1 MKWRN
6 FFICGLAGWCMEIVF
21 TSFGTFLHGDPRL
34 LGQTSLW
41 MFPIYGMAALID
53 PIYEKIKYWPFLLR
67 GCFYAT
73 SIMLGEFLSGSLLR
87 FLGVCPWDYSG
98 TPYNIAGIVRLDYF
112 PFWVVAGLA
121 FEVLLRFL
129 DERIFVRRCFLPP
142 SRLIFSHPALF
153 FRTVL
158 DKIIEFAKVL
168 YVSHFVSG
176 HRFDSSSPVV

>member
-1 MKWRN
+1 MEK
-6 FFICGLAGWCMEIVF
+6 FFYLRACRLVHGDRVHIIRYFF
-21 TSFGTFLHGDPRL
+21 TRRSPSDPRL

-129 DERIFVRRCFLPP
+129 DERNSLSEDVS
-142 SRLIFSHPALF
+142 SRPH
-153 FRTVL
+153 V
-158 DKIIEFAKVL
+158 
-168 YVSHFVSG
+168 
-176 HRFDSSSPVV
+176 

>member
-21 TSFGTFLHGDPRL
+21 TSFGTFLHGDPRLGDPRL

-129 DERIFVRRCFLPP
+129 DDP
-142 SRLIFSHPALF
+142 PALTFDF
-153 FRTVL
+153 FRTR
-158 DKIIEFAKVL
+158 
-168 YVSHFVSG
+168 HFSSA
-176 HRFDSSSPVV
+176 RF

>member
-87 FLGVCPWDYSG
+87 FLGVS
-98 TPYNIAGIVRLDYF
+98 V
-112 PFWVVAGLA
+112 GLQWNA
-121 FEVLLRFL
+121 LQYCRNRKTGLFSVLGCGWAC
-129 DERIFVRRCFLPP
+129 I
-142 SRLIFSHPALF
+142 
-153 FRTVL
+153 
-158 DKIIEFAKVL
+158 
-168 YVSHFVSG
+168 
-176 HRFDSSSPVV
+176 

>member
-1 MKWRN
+1 MMKWRN

-34 LGQTSLW
+34 LGHTSLW

-67 GCFYAT
+67 GCFYAA

-129 DERIFVRRCFLPP
+129 DERNSLSEDVS
-142 SRLIFSHPALF
+142 SRPH
-153 FRTVL
+153 V
-158 DKIIEFAKVL
+158 
-168 YVSHFVSG
+168 
-176 HRFDSSSPVV
+176 

>member
-87 FLGVCPWDYSG
+87 FLGVCPWDYRNRK
-98 TPYNIAGIVRLDYF
+98 T
-112 PFWVVAGLA
+112 GL
-121 FEVLLRFL
+121 FSVLGCGGAC
-129 DERIFVRRCFLPP
+129 I
-142 SRLIFSHPALF
+142 
-153 FRTVL
+153 
-158 DKIIEFAKVL
+158 
-168 YVSHFVSG
+168 
-176 HRFDSSSPVV
+176 

>member
-21 TSFGTFLHGDPRL
+21 TSFGTFYTEIPVFWGKPLCGCSPSMVWQL
-34 LGQTSLW
+34 SLIQY
-41 MFPIYGMAALID
+41 MK
-53 PIYEKIKYWPFLLR
+53 KIKYWPFLLR

-129 DERIFVRRCFLPP
+129 DERNSLSEDVS
-142 SRLIFSHPALF
+142 SRPH
-153 FRTVL
+153 V
-158 DKIIEFAKVL
+158 
-168 YVSHFVSG
+168 
-176 HRFDSSSPVV
+176 

>member
-1 MKWRN
+1 
-6 FFICGLAGWCMEIVF
+6 
-21 TSFGTFLHGDPRL
+21 
-34 LGQTSLW
+34 

-129 DERIFVRRCFLPP
+129 DERKY
-142 SRLIFSHPALF
+142 RLHQKGEA
-153 FRTVL
+153 
-158 DKIIEFAKVL
+158 
-168 YVSHFVSG
+168 
-176 HRFDSSSPVV
+176 

>member
-112 PFWVVAGLA
+112 PFGVVAGLA
-121 FEVLLRFL
+121 FEGLLRFL
-129 DERIFVRRCFLPP
+129 DERKY
-142 SRLIFSHPALF
+142 RLHQKGEA
-153 FRTVL
+153 
-158 DKIIEFAKVL
+158 
-168 YVSHFVSG
+168 
-176 HRFDSSSPVV
+176 